1 MADFRFVVVV
11 ASLGGLPVLTTLLKG
26 LPSTFPVPVL
36 IVSHRPHHEH
46 DSLAALLQK
55 QTSLPVR
62 TGTQGQAARDP
73 GIIVIPGGTSATLD
87 GSQQLALTPLTRRS
101 AGGDALLASAAEAAR
116 PGSAIAVIL
125 SGMLHDGAEGIR
137 PVKRYGGRVL
147 AQDPATARAAS
158 MPSSAIATG
167 CVDFVL
173 PPHRLA
179 PALVALAMAPGGAS
193 LLAVPAPH
201 WADLRPDRHRHAV
214 LGQAPS
220 GRSRAACLPARRPKN
235 DPSPSWVP
243 EP

>member
-1 MADFRFVVVV
+1 MADFRFVVAV
-11 ASLGGLPVLTTLLKG
+11 ASLGGLPVLTTMLKG
-26 LPSTFPVPVL
+26 LPGTFPVPVL
-36 IVSHRPHHEH
+36 VVSHRPHREH
-46 DSLAALLQK
+46 DPLAVLLQK

-62 TGTQGQAARDP
+62 PGTQGQAVRDP
-73 GIIVIPGGTSATLD
+73 GVTVIPGGTLATLD
-87 GSQQLALTPLTRRS
+87 GSRELALTPATGS
-101 AGGDALLASAAEAAR
+101 SVCGDRLLASAAEAAR

-125 SGMLHDGAEGIR
+125 SGMLRDGAEGIR

-179 PALVALAMAPGGAS
+179 PALVGLAMAPGGAS

-201 WADLRPDRHRHAV
+201 WADLRS
-214 LGQAPS
+214 GQLA
-220 GRSRAACLPARRPKN
+220 
-235 DPSPSWVP
+235 
-243 EP
+243 